1 MNQIAKKYFL
11 SILCLS
17 LFLCSALLGQTA
29 ELITQQFNVE
39 NAIRDKVSVTINKLV
54 NRNDYVIIVN
64 ARMDLKP
71 SFQIESQEK
80 VTNSSSNNSAYTPI
94 PGLLPS
100 VPAQNIQ
107 EPKVN
112 SSFNYSTDKY
122 LLYGLDIA
130 IYLDEDVATGALQQN
145 IKRLVLEAIPEI
157 IECDD
162 CIRFETMQMNN
173 NTDSSFQEMMNKIE
187 KLEKEKRDGEEQI
200 INWRYD
206 LLEEKY
212 NTAEDAR
219 REWEEQAR
227 ERERQRDRADS
238 IRMVE
243 LQKIEKEYRSKQD
256 SLYQLTSFKLDKA
269 IQTRIDSD
277 AATQAQLIDIIK
289 KGMSN
294 DNEGDF
300 SDGITG
306 GSTDE
311 LAMQNSE
318 GNSSNMIVG
327 IVAAVILLLLM
338 ALLFI
343 AIKNQK
349 RAPVYLKPK
358 TNDEANNV
366 SNEGANNVSKN
377 VRPVETSANDNTD
390 VQRSELNSL
399 RQSTVSMAVGQK
411 DGATQIVKDWLN
423 TESGGSDP
431 DAEEESEKS

>member
-11 SILCLS
+11 YILCLS
-17 LFLCSALLGQTA
+17 LFVYSNLLGQTA

-39 NAIRDKVSVTINKLV
+39 NAIRDKVSVSINKLV

-71 SFQIESQEK
+71 SFQIDTQDNAS
-80 VTNSSSNNSAYTPI
+80 NFSNNNSAYTPI

-100 VPAQNIQ
+100 VPTQNIQ
-107 EPKVN
+107 EPKAH

-130 IYLDEDVATGALQQN
+130 IYLDEDIATGALQQN
-145 IKRLVLEAIPEI
+145 INRLVLEAIPEI

-173 NTDSSFQEMMNKIE
+173 STDSSFQEMMAKIE
-187 KLEKEKRDGEEQI
+187 KLEKEKRDGETQI
-200 INWRYD
+200 INWKQD

-219 REWEEQAR
+219 KEWEAQAR
-227 ERERQRDRADS
+227 AREVQRDRADS

-243 LQKIEKEYRSKQD
+243 LQKIEKEYRAKQD

-277 AATQAQLIDIIK
+277 AETKAQLIDIIK
-289 KGMSN
+289 KGMGSDN
-294 DNEGDF
+294 DGDF
-300 SDGITG
+300 SDVITNDNP
-306 GSTDE
+306 DE
-311 LAMQNSE
+311 LAMQSSTENS
-318 GNSSNMIVG
+318 NNMIIG
-327 IVAAVILLLLM
+327 IVAAIILLLLM

-343 AIKNQK
+343 VIKNQK

-358 TNDEANNV
+358 ANGEASNNTQ
-366 SNEGANNVSKN
+366 KN
-377 VRPVETSANDNTD
+377 VRPVETSANDNSD
-390 VQRSELNSL
+390 VQRSELNAL
-399 RQSTVSMAVGQK
+399 KQSAVSMSVGQK

-423 TESGGSDP
+423 TESGDSNSD
-431 DAEEESEKS
+431 EEESEKS

>member
-11 SILCLS
+11 YILCLS
-17 LFLCSALLGQTA
+17 LLICSNLLGQTA

-71 SFQIESQEK
+71 SFQVDAQDNASN
-80 VTNSSSNNSAYTPI
+80 TSSSKSAYTPI

-100 VPAQNIQ
+100 VPTQNIQ
-107 EPKVN
+107 EPQAN

-130 IYLDEDVATGALQQN
+130 IYLDEEVATGALQQN
-145 IKRLVLEAIPEI
+145 INRLVLEAIPEI

-173 NTDSSFQEMMNKIE
+173 STESSFQEMIDQIE

-200 INWRYD
+200 INWRFD
-206 LLEEKY
+206 QLEEKY
-212 NTAEDAR
+212 STAEEAR
-219 REWEEQAR
+219 KEWEAQAR
-227 ERERQRDRADS
+227 AREMQRDRADS

-243 LQKIEKEYRSKQD
+243 LQKIEKEYRAKQD
-256 SLYQLTSFKLDKA
+256 SLYQLTSFKLDQA

-277 AATQAQLIDIIK
+277 AETKAQLIDIIK
-289 KGMSN
+289 KGMGSDN
-294 DNEGDF
+294 DGDF
-300 SDGITG
+300 SDIT
-306 GSTDE
+306 TKDNPDE
-311 LAMQNSE
+311 LAMQSST
-318 GNSSNMIVG
+318 GNSNNMIVG
-327 IVAAVILLLLM
+327 IVAGVILLLLM

-343 AIKNQK
+343 VIKNQK
-349 RAPVYLKPK
+349 RAPIYLKPK
-358 TNDEANNV
+358 TNGEANN
-366 SNEGANNVSKN
+366 NTQKN
-377 VRPVETSANDNTD
+377 IRPVETSANDNSD

-399 RQSTVSMAVGQK
+399 KQSAVSMSVGQK

-423 TESGGSDP
+423 TESGDSNSD
-431 DAEEESEKS
+431 DEEESEKS